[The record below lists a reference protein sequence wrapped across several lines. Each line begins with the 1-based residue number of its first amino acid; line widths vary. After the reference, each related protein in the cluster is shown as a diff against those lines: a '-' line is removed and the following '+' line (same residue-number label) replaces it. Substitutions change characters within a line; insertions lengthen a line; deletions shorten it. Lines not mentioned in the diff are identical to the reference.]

1 MTIANRSVCFSNILF
16 AALLVLGTACAPAI
30 AADYPTH
37 PITIIVPFAAGGPSD
52 LAIRTISDR
61 LSRALGQPL
70 VTENVPGAGGMIG
83 TSRVARAAPDGYTLL
98 VHQNALAISPGL
110 YPKQSIDV
118 EKELTGVGM
127 VNTSYSFLVG
137 STNVPAN
144 DLKELIAWMKG
155 PGKPAKFAHP
165 GIGTLAHLQAILFAR
180 EVGAE
185 VTLIGY
191 RGGGQAVGDIV
202 GGHVDLLWAAP
213 TTSAE
218 LIAAKKMKGFT
229 FGAPNRYPGLA
240 DIPTVTEAGYP
251 SLVLP
256 FWQALFAPA
265 ATPKPVI
272 DRLNAALREAV
283 ADENVLKAYVERGVE
298 AYPADQMSPEFANAL
313 LRAELEKWST
323 LIRETKIEAEGN

>member
-1 MTIANRSVCFSNILF
+1 MTVAARNVCFSHILLG
-16 AALLVLGTACAPAI
+16 ALLALGSAFAPAV
-30 AADYPTH
+30 AAEYPSR
-37 PITIIVPFAAGGPSD
+37 PITVVVPFAAGGPSD

-61 LSRALGQPL
+61 LSQALGQPL
-70 VTENVPGAGGMIG
+70 VTENVGGAGGMIG

-98 VHQNALAISPGL
+98 INQNALAIAPAL

-137 STNVPAN
+137 STSVPAN
-144 DLKELIAWMKG
+144 NLNELIAWMKG

-180 EVGAE
+180 ETGVE
-185 VTLIGY
+185 VTLVGY
-191 RGGGQAVGDIV
+191 RGGGQAVGDVV

-240 DIPTVTEAGYP
+240 EIPAVGEAGYP

-256 FWQALFAPA
+256 FWQALFVPA
-265 ATPKPVI
+265 GTPKPII
-272 DRLNAALREAV
+272 DRLNAALRETV
-283 ADENVLKAYVERGVE
+283 ADEKILKAYVERGVE
-298 AYPADQMSPEFANAL
+298 AYPASQMSPDFANAL
-313 LRAELEKWST
+313 LRDELKKWGT